1 MRQLVQWKRERA
13 MRILLVS
20 PEYPDSRLRF
30 TKKEVRAFWFPRLSC
45 VTIAALTPPEH
56 EVVFVDEAVDGMPFD
71 EHFDLVGISVMTAMA
86 HRAYDIADHFRRRG
100 AKVVLGGMHP
110 TALPDE
116 GLSHADAVVI
126 GEAEE
131 LWGALLGDVARGELK
146 LVYKG
151 DQFPAMEKIPIPRR
165 DLFRPG
171 AYMTT
176 NCVQATRGCPY
187 GCDFCTVTEFFG
199 GKFRLRPIDKIVRE
213 VESLPGKF
221 VVFVD
226 DNITGHRKYAKELF
240 QAMAPLGKKWGSQT
254 TLNMADDTELLD
266 LAAQSGCSSMFVGLE
281 TINESNLKSVNKYFN
296 KVSKYREQFQKFHD
310 HGIMMN
316 TGLIFG
322 FDGDHE
328 GVFEKTVDF
337 LERNQIELAQFSV
350 LTPLP
355 GTRQLEHMH
364 AEGRLTT
371 MDWRHYD
378 GVHCVFRPK
387 QMTPEVLEAGCHW
400 AWQAY
405 YSIPSIARRILKP
418 GEKVLEMAA
427 NMYFNWAYRR
437 MVHRLPRGALT
448 PLAKIF
454 DRLQEEIAPSWI
466 ERADAT
472 PEGTRGLQIQ
482 LGRNYLRSAKTLEVH
497 LAGVLDEGSAN
508 PLKERINTLISTTG
522 DDVII
527 HFGDLTTVTPQA
539 MQLLLEGTR
548 PAFEQRRA
556 QLILQEVDESLSG
569 WLAQVPVPS
578 YATVIM
584 ANSEVSATGD

>member
-1 MRQLVQWKRERA
+1 

-20 PEYPDSRLRF
+20 PEYADSRLQF

-56 EVVFVDEAVDGMPFD
+56 EVLFIDEAVDHIPLD
-71 EHFDLVGISVMTAMA
+71 EHFDVVGVSVMTAMA
-86 HRAYDIADHFRRRG
+86 QRAYDIADHFRGRG

-131 LWGALLGDVARGELK
+131 LWSPLLDDVASGTLRQ
-146 LVYKG
+146 VYKG
-151 DQFPAMEKIPIPRR
+151 DRFPPMEKIPIPQR
-165 DLFRPG
+165 DLFQPG

-199 GKFRLRPIDKIVRE
+199 GKFRLRPIDKVVQE
-213 VESLPGKF
+213 VERLPGKF

-240 QAMAPLGKKWGSQT
+240 KALAPLGKKWGSQT
-254 TLNMADDTELLD
+254 TLNMADDTELLA
-266 LAAQSGCSSMFVGLE
+266 LAAGSGCSSMFVGLE
-281 TINESNLKSVNKYFN
+281 TINENNLKSVNKYFN
-296 KVSKYREQFQKFHD
+296 KVDKYREQFQKFHD

-316 TGLIFG
+316 TGIIFG

-355 GTRQLEHMH
+355 GTRQLERMQ

-371 MDWRHYD
+371 LDWRHYD

-387 QMTPEVLEAGCHW
+387 QMSPEVLEAGCHW

-405 YSIPSIARRILKP
+405 YGIPSIARRILKP
-418 GEKVLEMAA
+418 GEKLLEMAA

-437 MVHRLPRGALT
+437 MVNRLPKGALT
-448 PLAKIF
+448 PLARIF
-454 DRLQEEIAPSWI
+454 DRLQEEIRPTSMGQA
-466 ERADAT
+466 ERVS
-472 PEGTRGLQIQ
+472 EGTPGLQIQ
-482 LGRNYLRSAKTLEVH
+482 LGRDYLRPTNRVEVRLE
-497 LAGVLDEGSAN
+497 GVLDEGLAH
-508 PLKERINTLISTTG
+508 PLGERIDTLVRTTG
-522 DDVII
+522 SDMLV
-527 HFGDLTTVTPQA
+527 HFGDLTTVTPKA
-539 MQLLLEGTR
+539 VRRLLEGSR
-548 PAFEQRRA
+548 KAFEQRGVR
-556 QLILQEVDESLSG
+556 LILQDVDAPLYVWLSQ
-569 WLAQVPVPS
+569 LPVPS
-578 YATVIM
+578 YVTVIM
-584 ANSEVSATGD
+584 ANSEATATGD

>member
-1 MRQLVQWKRERA
+1 

-20 PEYPDSRLRF
+20 PEYPDSRLQF

-56 EVVFVDEAVDGMPFD
+56 EVVFIDEAVDQVPFD
-71 EHFDLVGISVMTAMA
+71 ADFDVVGISVMTAMA
-86 HRAYDIADHFRRRG
+86 HRAYEIADHFRSRG
-100 AKVVLGGMHP
+100 ARVVLGGMHP

-116 GLSHADAVVI
+116 GLNHADAVVI

-131 LWGALLGDVARGELK
+131 LWGPLLGDVARGALAS
-146 LVYKG
+146 VYKSN
-151 DQFPAMEKIPIPRR
+151 QFPPMEKIPIPRR
-165 DLFRPG
+165 DLFHPD

-199 GKFRLRPIDKIVRE
+199 GKFRLRPIDTIVQE

-240 QAMAPLGKKWGSQT
+240 KALAPLGKKWGSQT

-281 TINESNLKSVNKYFN
+281 TINEGNLQSVNKYFN

-310 HGIMMN
+310 RGIMMN
-316 TGLIFG
+316 TGIIFG

-355 GTRQLEHMH
+355 GTRQLERMH
-364 AEGRLTT
+364 ADGRLTT

-378 GVHCVFRPK
+378 GMHCVFRPK
-387 QMTPEVLEAGCHW
+387 QMTPDVLEAGCHW
-400 AWQAY
+400 AWQSY
-405 YSIPSIARRILKP
+405 YSIPSIVRRIFKP
-418 GEKVLEMAA
+418 GDKLLEMAT
-427 NMYFNWAYRR
+427 NLYFNWAYRR
-437 MVHRLPRGALT
+437 MVNRLPQGALT

-454 DRLQEEIAPSWI
+454 DRLQEEILPSGKD
-466 ERADAT
+466 ENDAM
-472 PEGTRGLQIQ
+472 PARVSGLQIQ
-482 LGRNYLRSAKTLEVH
+482 VSRDYLRFKNTVEVH
-497 LAGVLDEGSAN
+497 LAGVLNDSTAY
-508 PLKERINTLISTTG
+508 PLKERINTLVRATG
-522 DDVII
+522 SDLML
-527 HFGDLTTVTPQA
+527 HFGGLTMVVPHAVQR
-539 MQLLLEGTR
+539 LLEGTR
-548 PAFEQRRA
+548 RAFEEQRV
-556 QLILQEVDESLSG
+556 QLFLQGVDASLLA
-569 WLAQVPVPS
+569 WLRQIS
-578 YATVIM
+578 TSSFATVVV
-584 ANSEVSATGD
+584 ANPEATAAGD

>member
-1 MRQLVQWKRERA
+1 

-20 PEYPDSRLRF
+20 PEYPDSRLQF

-45 VTIAALTPPEH
+45 VTIAALTPPHH
-56 EVVFVDEAVDGMPFD
+56 EVVFIDEAVDRVPLGEDFD
-71 EHFDLVGISVMTAMA
+71 VVGISVMTAMA
-86 HRAYDIADHFRRRG
+86 PRAYEIADHFRCRG

-116 GLSHADAVVI
+116 GLEHADAVVI

-131 LWGALLGDVARGELK
+131 LWGPLLDDVARGSLRQ
-146 LVYKG
+146 VYKS
-151 DQFPAMEKIPIPRR
+151 DRFPPMENIPIPRR

-199 GKFRLRPIDKIVRE
+199 GKFRLRPIEKIVRE

-240 QAMAPLGKKWGSQT
+240 KALTPLGKKWGSQT

-281 TINESNLKSVNKYFN
+281 TINEGNLKSVNKYFN
-296 KVSKYREQFQKFHD
+296 KVNKYREQFQKFHD
-310 HGIMMN
+310 RGIMMN
-316 TGLIFG
+316 TGIIFG

-328 GVFEKTVDF
+328 GVFEKTVNF
-337 LERNQIELAQFSV
+337 LEHNQIELAQFSV

-355 GTRQLEHMH
+355 GTRQLERMH

-371 MDWRHYD
+371 MDWRRYD
-378 GVHCVFRPK
+378 GMQCVFRPK

-400 AWQAY
+400 AWQTY
-405 YSIPSIARRILKP
+405 YGIPSIMRRLLKP
-418 GEKVLEMAA
+418 GEKLLEMAA

-437 MVHRLPRGALT
+437 MVNRLPKGALT

-454 DRLQEEIAPSWI
+454 DRLQEELSLAGAAGI
-466 ERADAT
+466 DAM
-472 PEGTRGLQIQ
+472 PAGTSGLEIR
-482 LGRNYLRSAKTLEVH
+482 LGRDYLRFTNTLEVH
-497 LAGVLDEGSAN
+497 LEGVLDERTAYA
-508 PLKERINTLISTTG
+508 LTERVKTLVEAARS
-522 DDVII
+522 DLMV
-527 HFGDLTTVTPQA
+527 HFGALTTATPNAVQV
-539 MQLLLEGTR
+539 LLKGTR
-548 PAFEQRRA
+548 KTFERQRVR
-556 QLILQEVDESLSG
+556 LILQDVDEALRA
-569 WLAQVPVPS
+569 WLHQFPVPS
-578 YATVIM
+578 YTTV
-584 ANSEVSATGD
+584 AVVSAKSTATGD

>member
-1 MRQLVQWKRERA
+1 

-20 PEYPDSRLRF
+20 PEYPDSRLQF

-56 EVVFVDEAVDGMPFD
+56 EVVFIDEAVDQVPFD
-71 EHFDLVGISVMTAMA
+71 ADFDVVGISVMTAMA
-86 HRAYDIADHFRRRG
+86 HRAYEIADHFRSRG
-100 AKVVLGGMHP
+100 ARVVLGGMHP

-116 GLSHADAVVI
+116 GLNHADAVVI

-131 LWGALLGDVARGELK
+131 LWGPLLGDVARGALAS
-146 LVYKG
+146 VYKSN
-151 DQFPAMEKIPIPRR
+151 QFPPMEKIPIPRR
-165 DLFRPG
+165 DLFHPD

-199 GKFRLRPIDKIVRE
+199 GKFRLRPIDTIVQE

-240 QAMAPLGKKWGSQT
+240 KALAPLGKKWGSQT

-281 TINESNLKSVNKYFN
+281 TINEGNLQSVNKYFN

-310 HGIMMN
+310 RGIMMN
-316 TGLIFG
+316 TGIIFG

-355 GTRQLEHMH
+355 GTRQLERMH
-364 AEGRLTT
+364 ADGRLTT

-378 GVHCVFRPK
+378 GMHCVFRPK
-387 QMTPEVLEAGCHW
+387 QMTPDVLEAGCHW
-400 AWQAY
+400 AWQSY
-405 YSIPSIARRILKP
+405 YSIPSIVRRIFKP
-418 GEKVLEMAA
+418 GDKLLEMAT
-427 NMYFNWAYRR
+427 NLYFNWAYRR
-437 MVHRLPRGALT
+437 MVNRLPQGTLT

-454 DRLQEEIAPSWI
+454 DRLQEEIPLSGKD
-466 ERADAT
+466 ENDAM
-472 PEGTRGLQIQ
+472 PARVSGLQIQ
-482 LGRNYLRSAKTLEVH
+482 VSRDYLRFKNTVEVH
-497 LAGVLDEGSAN
+497 LAGVLNDSTAY
-508 PLKERINTLISTTG
+508 PLKERINTLVRATG
-522 DDVII
+522 SDLML
-527 HFGDLTTVTPQA
+527 HFGGLTMVVPHAVQR
-539 MQLLLEGTR
+539 LLEGTR
-548 PAFEQRRA
+548 RAFEEQRV
-556 QLILQEVDESLSG
+556 QLFLQGVDASLLA
-569 WLAQVPVPS
+569 WLRQISTSSFAPVVVANPE
-578 YATVIM
+578 AT
-584 ANSEVSATGD
+584 AAGD

>member
-1 MRQLVQWKRERA
+1 

-56 EVVFVDEAVDGMPFD
+56 EVVFIDEAVDHVPLEEDFD
-71 EHFDLVGISVMTAMA
+71 VVGISVMTAMA
-86 HRAYDIADHFRRRG
+86 HRAYDIADHFRGRG

-116 GLSHADAVVI
+116 GLVHADAVVI

-131 LWGALLGDVARGELK
+131 LWGPLLDDVAGGALK
-146 LVYKG
+146 QVYKG
-151 DQFPAMEKIPIPRR
+151 DRFPAMEKIPIPRR
-165 DLFRPG
+165 DLFRAG

-213 VESLPGKF
+213 VESLPGEF

-240 QAMAPLGKKWGSQT
+240 KALAPLGKKWGSQT
-254 TLNMADDTELLD
+254 TLNMADDAELLD

-296 KVSKYREQFQKFHD
+296 KVDKYREQFRKFHD
-310 HGIMMN
+310 RGIMMN

-337 LERNQIELAQFSV
+337 LERNQIALAQFSV

-355 GTRQLEHMH
+355 GTRQLERMH

-378 GVHCVFRPK
+378 GVHCVFRPQ

-405 YSIPSIARRILKP
+405 YSIPSIVRRILKP
-418 GEKVLEMAA
+418 GEKVWEMAA

-437 MVHRLPRGALT
+437 MVNRLPKGALT

-454 DRLQEEIAPSWI
+454 DRLQEEITPSGVGN
-466 ERADAT
+466 ADPMT
-472 PEGTRGLQIQ
+472 PGLQIQ
-482 LGRNYLRSAKTLEVH
+482 LGRDYLRHMNTLEVR
-497 LAGVLDEGSAN
+497 LEGVLDERAAH
-508 PLKERINTLISTTG
+508 PLKERINTLIRTTG
-522 DDVII
+522 NDVLI
-527 HFGDLTTVTPQA
+527 HCEHLTTATPKAVQV
-539 MQLLLEGTR
+539 LLEGTR
-548 PAFEQRRA
+548 KAFEQRRVR
-556 QLILQEVDESLSG
+556 LILQEVDASLYA
-569 WLAQVPVPS
+569 WLSQASVPP
-578 YATVIM
+578 YATVIA
-584 ANSEVSATGD
+584 ANSGATATGD

>member
-1 MRQLVQWKRERA
+1 

-30 TKKEVRAFWFPRLSC
+30 TKKEVRSFWFPRLSC

-56 EVVFVDEAVDGMPFD
+56 EVVFIDEAVDRLSLD
-71 EHFDLVGISVMTAMA
+71 EDFEVVGISVMTAMA
-86 HRAYDIADHFRRRG
+86 PRAYDIADHYRRRG

-116 GLSHADAVVI
+116 GLAHADAVVI

-131 LWGALLGDVARGELK
+131 LWGPLLDDVAGAALK
-146 LVYKG
+146 QVYKA

-165 DLFRPG
+165 DLFQPG

-240 QAMAPLGKKWGSQT
+240 KALAPLGKKWGSQT

-281 TINESNLKSVNKYFN
+281 TINEGNLESVNKYFN
-296 KVSKYREQFQKFHD
+296 KVGKYREQFQKFHD
-310 HGIMMN
+310 RGIMMN
-316 TGLIFG
+316 TGIIFG

-355 GTRQLEHMH
+355 GTRQLERMH

-371 MDWRHYD
+371 MDWREYD
-378 GVHCVFRPK
+378 GMHCVFRPK
-387 QMTPEVLEAGCHW
+387 QMTPAVLEAGCHW
-400 AWQAY
+400 AWQTY
-405 YSIPSIARRILKP
+405 YGIPSIARRILKP
-418 GEKVLEMAA
+418 GEKLLEMAA

-437 MVHRLPRGALT
+437 MVNRLPKGALT

-454 DRLQEEIAPSWI
+454 DRLQEEITSAGVGTAADPT
-466 ERADAT
+466 ERT
-472 PEGTRGLQIQ
+472 CGLQIL
-482 LGRNYLRSAKTLEVH
+482 LGRDYLRCANTVEVH
-497 LAGVLDEGSAN
+497 LEGVLDEHAAYT
-508 PLKERINTLISTTG
+508 LQERINALVSATSSDLL
-522 DDVII
+522 V
-527 HFGDLTTVTPQA
+527 HFGHLARVTPKAVQII
-539 MQLLLEGTR
+539 LDGTR
-548 PAFEQRRA
+548 RTFEQRRA
-556 QLILQEVDESLSG
+556 KLILQEVDASLYA
-569 WLAQVPVPS
+569 WLSQMPVPA
-578 YATVIM
+578 YTTIIAG
-584 ANSEVSATGD
+584 NSEAIATGD

>member
-1 MRQLVQWKRERA
+1 

-20 PEYPDSRLRF
+20 PEYPDSRLKF

-56 EVVFVDEAVDGMPFD
+56 EVVFIDEAVDEVPLDEDFD
-71 EHFDLVGISVMTAMA
+71 VVGISVMTAMA
-86 HRAYDIADHFRRRG
+86 HRAYDIADHFRARG

-110 TALPDE
+110 TALPEE
-116 GLSHADAVVI
+116 GLQHADAVVI

-131 LWGALLGDVARGELK
+131 LWDPLLQDAARGAVK
-146 LVYKG
+146 PIYRA
-151 DQFPAMEKIPIPRR
+151 DRFPPMENIPIPRR
-165 DLFRPG
+165 ELFQPG

-240 QAMAPLGKKWGSQT
+240 KALSPLNKKWGSQT
-254 TLNMADDTELLD
+254 TLNMADDAELLD
-266 LAAQSGCSSMFVGLE
+266 LAAASGCSSMFVGLE
-281 TINESNLKSVNKYFN
+281 TINEGNLKSVNKYFN
-296 KVSKYREQFQKFHD
+296 KVNKYREQFQKFHD

-316 TGLIFG
+316 TGIIFG

-355 GTRQLEHMH
+355 GTRQLEGMM
-364 AEGRLTT
+364 ADGRLTT
-371 MDWRHYD
+371 LDWRRYD

-387 QMTPEVLEAGCHW
+387 QMTPEVLEEGCYW
-400 AWQAY
+400 AWQTY
-405 YSIPSIARRILKP
+405 YSVPSIVRRILKP
-418 GEKVLEMAA
+418 GEKLLEMAA

-437 MVHRLPRGALT
+437 MVNRLPKGALT

-454 DRLQEEIAPSWI
+454 EQMQADIASSAKRGNGEE
-466 ERADAT
+466 R
-472 PEGTRGLQIQ
+472 EGVRGLR
-482 LGRNYLRSAKTLEVH
+482 LELSRNYLRFQDTIELH
-497 LAGVLDEGSAN
+497 LAGVLDESTAY
-508 PLKERINTLISTTG
+508 PLRDRIDMLVKKTRGDLLLHFSGLAGVAPKAVQLLVDSTRNAFIAQRSRFILQDVDASLHAWLRQTSIPSYVSIVEAASEAMGTG
-522 DDVII
+522 D
-527 HFGDLTTVTPQA
+527 
-539 MQLLLEGTR
+539 
-548 PAFEQRRA
+548 
-556 QLILQEVDESLSG
+556 
-569 WLAQVPVPS
+569 
-578 YATVIM
+578 
-584 ANSEVSATGD
+584 